1 MPAGLTP
8 EREPRTLIGRV
19 LINAGYV
26 TLDQLAEG
34 LAKQFVNPGKRL
46 GELLV
51 ELGYLSPAR
60 LEKGLAMQALER
72 EITQRTSGPLEG
84 K

>member
-26 TLDQLAEG
+26 TLDQLAEA
-34 LAKQFVNPGKRL
+34 LARQVTHPWKRV
-46 GELLV
+46 GTILV
-51 ELGYLSPAR
+51 ELGPYYSCPAG
-60 LEKGLAMQALER
+60 EGPGA
-72 EITQRTSGPLEG
+72 SGAGTGSENTTNGEL
-84 K
+84 